1 MNDLE
6 RLVAIEGLRSLQARY
21 VRYADAG
28 DWRALAGLFLP
39 DAQFTPYGMDGR
51 PQMVMTGPAEIE
63 QRVSGTVG
71 SGTARHH
78 LFSYEID
85 VDSLVQAR
93 GLWAM
98 EDWIDRGDFIPA
110 AGESEQARGL
120 QAAEDWARADAP
132 ADAADNLEEP
142 GRPFRTMHGYGYYQV
157 VYRKVDGLW
166 FIADLKLFRT
176 QLDFTY

>member
-71 SGTARHH
+71 SGRSPSSRA
-78 LFSYEID
+78 FS
-85 VDSLVQAR
+85 
-93 GLWAM
+93 GLSASM
-98 EDWIDRGDFIPA
+98 RAAVAANMSGTLIPGDR
-110 AGESEQARGL
+110 R
-120 QAAEDWARADAP
+120 
-132 ADAADNLEEP
+132 
-142 GRPFRTMHGYGYYQV
+142 RPSGSP
-157 VYRKVDGLW
+157 
-166 FIADLKLFRT
+166 
-176 QLDFTY
+176 